1 MAKRASTAEQLRGMP
16 QFLTMFKAFN
26 VLALTLSL
34 CAVPGF
40 LFSQNNA
47 VADSVK
53 QLDQVVITATKHE
66 RKQSQTGKVLT
77 VISAEVLGRSSGQTL
92 AELLNR
98 QVGIIINGA
107 QNNLG
112 TNQNVYIRGA
122 GIGYSLILL
131 DGIPLNDP
139 SNLANNFDLNLIP
152 IDQIERIEILKGGQS
167 TLYGSDALA
176 GVINIISKKSFQK
189 PLELQAMLGAGSYGT
204 WKGNLSLGGQTEKT
218 SYSAQFS
225 RLNSQGFSSAFD
237 EKGVGNFDKDG
248 FVENNFSAQLKQR
261 IVPGLLLKGLLNY
274 NTYTADIDAGAFVD
288 DQDYTTSSSNLQGGA
303 GLILD
308 KQNLRLTANFVLN
321 ITERNFEDDSIS
333 VPASAFDKYSRT
345 DYVGSS
351 NFLETYGNFKFGQK
365 MDLLLGVEYR
375 NQNMNQLYHSV
386 SDFGAYFDDLRA
398 YLTQSSLFST
408 YASLNVSKLGVF
420 GFELGGRFN
429 QHSEFGT
436 YTTYNV
442 NPYIFLDQQFK
453 AFVNLSSSFKAP
465 TQYQLFSDYGN
476 LKLRP
481 ETGTNF
487 EAGAQWFRK
496 DQSAQFRAVYFQRS
510 MKDVIAFL
518 STVFPP
524 FGQYLNFNQQ
534 DDAGLELEGQM
545 QWSKFKLG
553 FNYTYV
559 DGQVTTKLNSGRDTT
574 YFNLLRRPKHAVNL
588 NVGYSLSKKWE
599 ASLSVRSVS
608 RRIDS
613 YFNSSTFESSEV
625 ELDPYLTL
633 DLYQE
638 YRIKPN
644 LKVFLDLRNL
654 SNQKLL
660 DLYGYNS
667 RRFNFMLGLQG
678 KF

>member
-1 MAKRASTAEQLRGMP
+1 MLEHLRGMP

-26 VLALTLSL
+26 TLALALGL
-34 CAVPGF
+34 CAGPVF
-40 LFSQNNA
+40 LFSQNSTT
-47 VADSVK
+47 ADSTTQ

-66 RKQSQTGKVLT
+66 RKQSQTGKVLS
-77 VISAEVLGRSSGQTL
+77 VISTEVLERSSGQTL

-122 GIGYSLILL
+122 GIGYTLLML

-189 PLELQAMLGAGSYGT
+189 PLELQALLGAGSYST
-204 WKGNLSLGGQTEKT
+204 WKGNLSLGGQSEKT
-218 SYSAQFS
+218 SYSAQYS
-225 RLNSQGFSSAFD
+225 HLNSQGFSSAFD
-237 EKGVGNFDKDG
+237 EKGLGGFDKDG
-248 FVENNFSAQLKQR
+248 FVENNLSAQLKQR
-261 IVPGLLLKGLLNY
+261 IVPGLLLKGLFNY

-288 DQDYTTSSSNLQGGA
+288 DRDYITESNNLLGGA
-303 GLILD
+303 GLVFD
-308 KQNLRLTANFVLN
+308 KQYLRLTANYVYN
-321 ITERNFEDDSIS
+321 ATARIFEDDSTA
-333 VPASAFDKYSRT
+333 VPATAFDKYSRT
-345 DYVGSS
+345 DYQGKS
-351 NFLETYGNFKFGQK
+351 NFWEVYGNFKFGQK
-365 MDLLLGVEYR
+365 MDFLLGIENR
-375 NQNMNQLYHSV
+375 SQNMSQLYRSI
-386 SDFGAYFDDLRA
+386 SDFGEYVDELKADF
-398 YLTQSSLFST
+398 TQSNLFST
-408 YASLNVSKLGVF
+408 YASLNVSKLGIF
-420 GFELGGRFN
+420 GFEVGGRFN

-436 YTTYNV
+436 FTTYNI
-442 NPYIFLDQQFK
+442 NPYILLKQQFK

-465 TQYQLFSDYGN
+465 TQYQLFSVYGN
-476 LKLRP
+476 QELKP

-487 EAGAQWFRK
+487 EVGAQWFSK
-496 DQSAQFRAVYFQRS
+496 DQSAQFRAVYFLRS
-510 MKDVIAFL
+510 LQDVIVFR
-518 STVFPP
+518 STSAPP

-534 DDAGLELEGQM
+534 DYAGLELEGQM
-545 QWSKFKLG
+545 QWNKLKLG

-559 DGQVTTKLNSGRDTT
+559 DGEVTTKLNSGQDTT

-588 NVGYSLSKKWE
+588 NLGYSLSKKWE

-608 RRIDS
+608 KRIDN
-613 YFNSSTFESSEV
+613 YFNSSTFESAEV

>member
-1 MAKRASTAEQLRGMP
+1 MP

-26 VLALTLSL
+26 TLVLALSL
-34 CAVPGF
+34 CAGPVF
-40 LFSQNNA
+40 LFSQNSTTT
-47 VADSVK
+47 DSTK

-66 RKQSQTGKVLT
+66 RKQSQTGKVLS
-77 VISAEVLGRSSGQTL
+77 VISTEVLERSSGQTL

-122 GIGYSLILL
+122 GIGYALILL
-131 DGIPLNDP
+131 DGIPLYDP

-152 IDQIERIEILKGGQS
+152 LDQIERIEILKGGQS

-218 SYSAQFS
+218 SYSAQYS
-225 RLNSQGFSSAFD
+225 HLNSQGFSSAFD
-237 EKGVGNFDKDG
+237 EKGLGGFDKDG

-261 IVPGLLLKGLLNY
+261 IVPGLLLKGLVNY

-288 DQDYTTSSSNLQGGA
+288 DKDYTTASNNLQAGT
-303 GLILD
+303 GLIFD
-308 KQNLRLTANFVLN
+308 KQYLRLTANFVLN
-321 ITERNFEDDSIS
+321 ITERNFEDDSTS
-333 VPASAFDKYSRT
+333 VPATAFDKYSRT
-345 DYVGSS
+345 DYGGRSG
-351 NFLETYGNFKFGQK
+351 FLEVYGNFKFGQK
-365 MDLLLGVEYR
+365 MDFLLGVEYR
-375 NQNMNQLYHSV
+375 NQNMSQRYRSV
-386 SDFGAYFDDLRA
+386 SDFGTYFDDLLA
-398 YLTQSSLFST
+398 YLTQSNLYST
-408 YASLNVSKLGVF
+408 YASLNVSKLGIF

-442 NPYIFLDQQFK
+442 NPYVFLNQQFK
-453 AFVNLSSSFKAP
+453 AFINLSSSFKAP

-487 EAGAQWFRK
+487 EAGAQWFSK

-510 MKDVIAFL
+510 LKDVIDFR
-518 STVFPP
+518 STAFPP

-534 DDAGLELEGQM
+534 NDAGLELEGQV
-545 QWSKFKLG
+545 QWSKLKLG

-599 ASLSVRSVS
+599 ASLAVRSVS
-608 RRIDS
+608 KRIDS
-613 YFNSSTFESSEV
+613 YFNNSTFESSEV
-625 ELDPYLTL
+625 ELAPYLTL

>member
-1 MAKRASTAEQLRGMP
+1 MP

-26 VLALTLSL
+26 TLALALGL
-34 CAVPGF
+34 CAGPGF
-40 LFSQNNA
+40 LFSQNNTT
-47 VADSVK
+47 ADSTK

-66 RKQSQTGKVLT
+66 RKQSQTGKVLS
-77 VISAEVLGRSSGQTL
+77 VISTEVLERSSGQTL

-122 GIGYSLILL
+122 GIGYTLLML

-139 SNLANNFDLNLIP
+139 SNLSNNFDLNLIP

-218 SYSAQFS
+218 SYSAQYS

-237 EKGVGNFDKDG
+237 EKGLGGFDKDG
-248 FVENNFSAQLKQR
+248 FVENNLSAQLKQR
-261 IVPGLLLKGLLNY
+261 IVPGLLLKGLFNY

-288 DQDYTTSSSNLQGGA
+288 DQDYTTASSNLQGGA
-303 GLILD
+303 GLVFD
-308 KQNLRLTANFVLN
+308 KQHLRLTLN
-321 ITERNFEDDSIS
+321 YVYNVTERIFEDDSTF
-333 VPASAFDKYSRT
+333 VPATAFDKFSRT
-345 DYVGSS
+345 DYQGKSS
-351 NFLETYGNFKFGQK
+351 FVEAYGNFKFGQK
-365 MDLLLGVEYR
+365 MDFLLGIENR
-375 NQNMNQLYHSV
+375 SQNMSQLYRSI
-386 SDFGAYFDDLRA
+386 SDFGEYVDELKADF
-398 YLTQSSLFST
+398 TQSNLLST
-408 YASLNVSKLGVF
+408 YASLNVSKLGIF
-420 GFELGGRFN
+420 GFEVGGRFN
-429 QHSEFGT
+429 QHSEFGVF
-436 YTTYNV
+436 TTYNI
-442 NPYIFLDQQFK
+442 NPYILLKQQFK
-453 AFVNLSSSFKAP
+453 AFINLSSSFKAP
-465 TQYQLFSDYGN
+465 TQYQLFSVYGN
-476 LKLRP
+476 QALKP

-487 EAGAQWFRK
+487 EAGAQWFSK

-510 MKDVIAFL
+510 MKDVIVFL
-518 STVFPP
+518 STAFPP
-524 FGQYLNFNQQ
+524 FGQYLNYNQQ

-545 QWSKFKLG
+545 QWSKLKLG

-608 RRIDS
+608 KRIDS

-667 RRFNFMLGLQG
+667 RRFNFMLGLLG

>member
-1 MAKRASTAEQLRGMP
+1 MP

-26 VLALTLSL
+26 TLALALGLS
-34 CAVPGF
+34 AGTGF

-47 VADSVK
+47 VADSIK

-77 VISAEVLGRSSGQTL
+77 VISAEVLERSSGQTL

-139 SNLANNFDLNLIP
+139 ANLNNNFDLNLIP

-189 PLELQAMLGAGSYGT
+189 PLELQALLGAGSYGT
-204 WKGNLSLGGQTEKT
+204 WKGNLSLGGQSEKT
-218 SYSAQFS
+218 SYSAQYS
-225 RLNSQGFSSAFD
+225 HLNSQGFSSAFD
-237 EKGVGNFDKDG
+237 EKGLGGFDKDG
-248 FVENNFSAQLKQR
+248 FVENNLSAQLKQR
-261 IVPGLLLKGLLNY
+261 IVPGLLLKGLFNY

-288 DQDYTTSSSNLQGGA
+288 DQDYITASNNLLGGA
-303 GLILD
+303 GLVFD
-308 KQNLRLTANFVLN
+308 KQYLRLTANYVYN
-321 ITERNFEDDSIS
+321 ATERIFEDDSTS
-333 VPASAFDKYSRT
+333 VPATAFDKYSRT
-345 DYVGSS
+345 DYQGKS
-351 NFLETYGNFKFGQK
+351 NFLEVYGNFKFGQK
-365 MDLLLGVEYR
+365 MDFLLGIENR
-375 NQNMNQLYHSV
+375 SQNMSQLYRSI
-386 SDFGAYFDDLRA
+386 SDFGE
-398 YLTQSSLFST
+398 YLDELKSEVTQSNLLST
-408 YASLNVSKLGVF
+408 YASLNVSKLGIF
-420 GFELGGRFN
+420 GFEVGGRFN
-429 QHSEFGT
+429 QHSEFGAF
-436 YTTYNV
+436 TTYNL
-442 NPYIFLDQQFK
+442 NPYILLKQQFK

-465 TQYQLFSDYGN
+465 TQYQLFSVYGN
-476 LKLRP
+476 QELKP

-487 EAGAQWFRK
+487 EAGLQWFSK
-496 DQSAQFRAVYFQRS
+496 DQSSQFRAVYFQRS
-510 MKDVIAFL
+510 LQDVIIFR
-518 STVFPP
+518 STSAPP
-524 FGQYLNFNQQ
+524 FGQYLNSNQQ
-534 DDAGLELEGQM
+534 DDAGLELEGQV
-545 QWSKFKLG
+545 QWSKLKLG

-588 NVGYSLSKKWE
+588 NVGYRLSKKWE

-608 RRIDS
+608 KRIDN

-654 SNQKLL
+654 SNQMAL

>member
-1 MAKRASTAEQLRGMP
+1 
-16 QFLTMFKAFN
+16 MFKAFN
-26 VLALTLSL
+26 TLALALSL
-34 CAVPGF
+34 CAGPVF
-40 LFSQNNA
+40 LFSQNSTT
-47 VADSVK
+47 VDSTTQ
-53 QLDQVVITATKHE
+53 QLDQVVVTATKHE
-66 RKQSQTGKVLT
+66 RKQSQTGKVLS
-77 VISAEVLGRSSGQTL
+77 VISTEVLERSSGQTL

-204 WKGNLSLGGQTEKT
+204 WKGNLSLGGQSEKT
-218 SYSAQFS
+218 SYSAQYS
-225 RLNSQGFSSAFD
+225 HLNSQGFSSAFD
-237 EKGVGNFDKDG
+237 EKGLGNFDKDG
-248 FVENNFSAQLKQR
+248 FVENNLSAQLKQR
-261 IVPGLLLKGLLNY
+261 IVPGLLLKGLFNY

-288 DQDYTTSSSNLQGGA
+288 DQDYTTASSNLQGGA
-303 GLILD
+303 GLVFD
-308 KQNLRLTANFVLN
+308 KQYLRLTANFVLN
-321 ITERNFEDDSIS
+321 ITERSFEDDSIS
-333 VPASAFDKYSRT
+333 VPATAFDKYSRT
-345 DYVGSS
+345 DYGGRST
-351 NFLETYGNFKFGQK
+351 FLELYGNFKFGQK
-365 MDLLLGVEYR
+365 MDFLFGVENR
-375 NQNMNQLYHSV
+375 TQNMNQTYHSV
-386 SDFGAYFDDLRA
+386 SDFGE
-398 YLTQSSLFST
+398 YLDYLPAFLTESNLFST

-442 NPYIFLDQQFK
+442 NPYVFLNQQFK

-487 EAGAQWFRK
+487 EAGAQWFSK
-496 DQSAQFRAVYFQRS
+496 DQSAQFRAVYFQRF
-510 MKDVIAFL
+510 MKDVIVFL
-518 STVFPP
+518 STEFPP
-524 FGQYLNFNQQ
+524 FGQYLNYNQQ

-545 QWSKFKLG
+545 RWDKLKLG

-608 RRIDS
+608 KRIDS

-667 RRFNFMLGLQG
+667 RRFNFMLGLQA